1 MAEEGMLEEEIEE
14 VIIGGLES
22 DLKEL
27 RGMTR
32 WAATHIE
39 LAKLDLARGDYETL
53 RKRLEELSSVLRE
66 AHDKAAYC
74 LDMYRAEV
82 LRAKDMLQEKS

>member
-1 MAEEGMLEEEIEE
+1 MLEEGVEE

-39 LAKLDLARGDYETL
+39 FAKLDLVRGDYETL
-53 RKRLEELSSVLRE
+53 RERLEELSSVLGE